1 MDFHEFI
8 LFFVFLPLQTR
19 AEGLRKGQSRFRGTS
34 LVGSFRWGDKAGGA
48 EVALS
53 WHLLVGS
60 FRWGDKIGG
69 AEVALRMPLPDELQQ
84 ES

>member
-34 LVGSFRWGDKAGGA
+34 LVGSFRWGDEIGGVEMALSWHLSVGSFRWADEAGGA
-48 EVALS
+48 EVAL
-53 WHLLVGS
+53 G
-60 FRWGDKIGG
+60 
-69 AEVALRMPLPDELQQ
+69 MPLPDGLQQ